1 MMGLMPRPSATSIG
15 FSLIELLVVVSII
28 AVLAALLLP
37 AIRIVRDAA
46 HGAACASNLR
56 QLGMGFH
63 GYADENEGRFPP
75 FSNLPVGGLSQF
87 YPNLLDDAGLIEVAR
102 WRSQPYGVAEGGVWH
117 CPSLSSALSNSSG
130 GYGMLESM
138 PHGGAYQQSIMRP
151 QISRTTTRL
160 LLSDAENNQGS
171 GAYKGWPSSSCPIC
185 SGTWT
190 DRRRAAARHGQGR
203 SSNVCF
209 VDGHVA
215 AVPWNDLLTNLND
228 VWRHI
233 SR

>member
-1 MMGLMPRPSATSIG
+1 MQRTSAPSAG
-15 FSLIELLVVVSII
+15 FTLIELLVVVSII

-63 GYADENEGRFPP
+63 GYADDNDGRFPP
-75 FSNLPVGGLSQF
+75 FSNLLFGGLNQF
-87 YPNLLDDAGLIEVAR
+87 YPNLLDDGGYVEVQQ
-102 WRSQPYGVAEGGVWH
+102 WRSQAYGVAEGGIWH
-117 CPSLSSALSNSSG
+117 CPALASSLANSSG
-130 GYGMLESM
+130 GYGVLESTV
-138 PHGGAYQQSIMRP
+138 HGSGYQIAMLRS

-160 LLSDAENNQGS
+160 LISDAEINQAS
-171 GAYKGWPSSSCPIC
+171 GPYKGWPSSSCPIC
-185 SGTWT
+185 SGTWI

-228 VWRHI
+228 IWRHI